1 VTITGTAFRAG
12 ATVTVGGTAAT
23 GVTVVNATTIT
34 ATTPAH
40 AAGAADIVVTNSDSQ
55 TETLAAGFT
64 FYAAPTVTAV
74 SPASGP
80 TTGSTAVTITGT
92 GFQPGATVS
101 VGGTAATSVT
111 VVDATTITATTPAQ
125 AAGAADVVV
134 TNSDSQAGT
143 LAGGFTFYVAPTL
156 SSVSPASG
164 PAAGGTT
171 VTITGTAFQPGATVS
186 VGGTAATSVTVVDAT
201 TITATTAAHAAGA
214 VDVVVTNSDSQT
226 VTLAGGFSYLDPR
239 HYYLAEGA
247 TAWTF
252 ETELMLLNPGGQPAP
267 VTVTFLKQDGSS
279 VETTRT
285 VAAGSRDTLRV
296 ADVPGMTG
304 VSFGTIVTSTDG
316 VPLAVERLMTWD
328 GGHGAHS
335 GTATEA
341 LATSWYF
348 AEGAQNPL
356 DTFLVVANPGDVAAD
371 LTVTFMLAGAQP
383 VVRTVTVDP
392 RRRATLWA
400 GSVPELQS
408 RSFSMV
414 VQSSQP
420 VVAERSMYFG
430 AARTWDGGTSAMGVS
445 APSVDWYFAEGSTG
459 PVFDMY
465 LLLGNPN
472 ADPANVNVTYLLA
485 DGTRIPKSYVVGG
498 QQRYTAFVPAEAP
511 ELANAGGV
519 GVELHAD
526 QPVVAERVMYWLPGY
541 ANWRDGHATFGSPA
555 TGTEWAA
562 VGGMVGG
569 VNAADSFLL
578 VANPGGTSSEVQV
591 TYLRENG
598 LPPVVKTYTVGSG
611 SRLTVWVNS
620 VTELSNERVGAVVS
634 VTSGS
639 GIVVEWSMYWSIGS
653 DWWAAGTS
661 ALAKR
666 IR

>member
-1 VTITGTAFRAG
+1 
-12 ATVTVGGTAAT
+12 
-23 GVTVVNATTIT
+23 VVN
-34 ATTPAH
+34 
-40 AAGAADIVVTNSDSQ
+40 
-55 TETLAAGFT
+55 
-64 FYAAPTVTAV
+64 
-74 SPASGP
+74 
-80 TTGSTAVTITGT
+80 
-92 GFQPGATVS
+92 
-101 VGGTAATSVT
+101 
-111 VVDATTITATTPAQ
+111 
-125 AAGAADVVV
+125 
-134 TNSDSQAGT
+134 
-143 LAGGFTFYVAPTL
+143 
-156 SSVSPASG
+156 
-164 PAAGGTT
+164 
-171 VTITGTAFQPGATVS
+171 
-186 VGGTAATSVTVVDAT
+186 AT

-214 VDVVVTNSDSQT
+214 SDVVVTNPDSHA
-226 VTLAGGFSYLDPR
+226 VALAGGFSYLDAH

-247 TAWTF
+247 TTWTF
-252 ETELMLLNPGGQPAP
+252 DTELVLLNPGSQPAP

-304 VSFGTIVTSTDG
+304 VSFGTVVTSTDG

-335 GTATEA
+335 GTATDT
-341 LATSWYF
+341 LSTRWYF

-383 VVRTVTVDP
+383 VVRTFTVGP
-392 RRRATLWA
+392 LSRATLWA
-400 GSVPELQS
+400 GSVPELQF

-414 VQSSQP
+414 VQSSQA
-420 VVAERSMYFG
+420 VVAERSIYFG
-430 AARTWDGGTSAMGVS
+430 AARKWDGGTSAMGVS

-472 ADPANVNVTYLLA
+472 ADAANVNVTYLLA
-485 DGTRIPKSYVVGG
+485 DGTRIPRSYLVGG
-498 QQRYTAFVPAEAP
+498 LQRYTVFVPAEAP
-511 ELANAGGV
+511 ELAKAGGV

-526 QPVVAERVMYWLPGY
+526 QPVAAERAMYWTPGY
-541 ANWRDGHATFGSPA
+541 ANWRGGHATFGSPA

-562 VGGMVGG
+562 GGGMVGG
-569 VNAADSFLL
+569 ANAADSFLL
-578 VANPGGTSSEVQV
+578 FANPGGTSSEVQV

-598 LPPVVKTYTVGSG
+598 RPPVVKTYTVGPG

-620 VTELSNERVGAVVS
+620 VTELSNERVGALAT

-639 GIVVEWSMYWSIGS
+639 GIVVEWSTYWNIGGE
-653 DWWAAGTS
+653 WWAAGTS
-661 ALAKR
+661 ALAQR